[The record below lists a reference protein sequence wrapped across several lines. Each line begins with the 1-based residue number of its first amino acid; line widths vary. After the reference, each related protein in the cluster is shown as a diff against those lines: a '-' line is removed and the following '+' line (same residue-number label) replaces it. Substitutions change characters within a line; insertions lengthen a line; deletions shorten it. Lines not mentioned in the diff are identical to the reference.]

1 MKNNGLTL
9 LLIIDNSLLID
20 INFAKY
26 DNVREYCY
34 LGKTFNFDSISKSIY
49 NKVSS
54 IQNVENQV
62 NYENLKKEIIELI
75 KKEVQA
81 TFLAAEQNI
90 VVKNENVE
98 NDYITSK
105 DFYEEIFPDIE
116 FTIDAIYWG
125 MDRETSENLSRV
137 IKEFDKKQKEFD
149 KKQKKFE
156 ITMKD
161 IIESQEAAKAQL
173 DDLNEIKGQIFTFV
187 GTIISAIAVLG
198 VDIKFSANMFEN
210 FVRLNSGG
218 FVLIYFFGSQ
228 GIFIFVLGGLIW
240 FILNKFNKKDEKGS
254 KDLKDSNGS
263 KDLKDSN
270 GSKDLK

>member
-34 LGKTFNFDSISKSIY
+34 FEKTFNFDSISKSIY

-116 FTIDAIYWG
+116 LRMEALSWDK
-125 MDRETSENLSRV
+125 DDETRNVL
-137 IKEFDKKQKEFD
+137 
-149 KKQKKFE
+149 
-156 ITMKD
+156 
-161 IIESQEAAKAQL
+161 AK
-173 DDLNEIKGQIFTFV
+173 
-187 GTIISAIAVLG
+187 
-198 VDIKFSANMFEN
+198 
-210 FVRLNSGG
+210 
-218 FVLIYFFGSQ
+218 LIVAWS
-228 GIFIFVLGGLIW
+228 IMATPR
-240 FILNKFNKKDEKGS
+240 K
-254 KDLKDSNGS
+254 
-263 KDLKDSN
+263 
-270 GSKDLK
+270 

>member
-34 LGKTFNFDSISKSIY
+34 FEKTFNFDSISKSIY

-62 NYENLKKEIIELI
+62 NYESLKKEIEQLI

-81 TFLAAEQNI
+81 TFLAAEKNS
-90 VVKNENVE
+90 VVKNENVDD
-98 NDYITSK
+98 DYITLEY
-105 DFYEEIFPDIE
+105 FYEEIMLDISLSIE
-116 FTIDAIYWG
+116 AGG
-125 MDRETSENLSRV
+125 MDIAKMIRTEINKLQTETNNL
-137 IKEFDKKQKEFD
+137 KKTTLD
-149 KKQKKFE
+149 
-156 ITMKD
+156 ITKYK
-161 IIESQEAAKAQL
+161 EAAKEQL

-198 VDIKFSANMFEN
+198 IDIKFSASMFEN

-228 GIFIFVLGGLIW
+228 VIFVVVLGLLILW
-240 FILNKFNKKDEKGS
+240 ILNKFNKKDEKGS

-263 KDLKDSN
+263 KDLK
-270 GSKDLK
+270 